1 MEKLNQLV
9 AEKDRKLNQVR
20 FLKSYI
26 ADITTRPLNLDTF
39 DEDTWNLVIE
49 EATVQRDG
57 TITFK
62 FRCNIVI
69 TK

>member
-39 DEDTWNLVIE
+39 DEDTWNLVVNKHI
-49 EATVQRDG
+49 
-57 TITFK
+57 IY
-62 FRCNIVI
+62 
-69 TK
+69 